1 MASSKAIWT
10 IFVILLPYLGVF
22 VYLIARGHKMGEHA
36 VGRRPRRRDEPQRAY
51 IQSVV
56 TNAGSPADEL
66 AKLAELK
73 DKGLVT
79 DEEFATMKA
88 KILG

>member
-1 MASSKAIWT
+1 M
-10 IFVILLPYLGVF
+10 
-22 VYLIARGHKMGEHA
+22 
-36 VGRRPRRRDEPQRAY
+36 
-51 IQSVV
+51 V